1 MAPEDAK
8 IDERDEPKPADEDK
22 LRARLQSVIPE
33 LVKRT
38 FYAGLGAVFTTE
50 EGVRKLVS
58 DFSLPKDVANFLVS
72 QAQGTKNEV
81 FRIVATELRSWL
93 DKIDLQR
100 ELTKLLTM
108 LSVEVKTEIRFV
120 PNEEALVKP
129 EIKRKVSVKRAKPTE
144 APAGGGEDPA
154 AAPAATTSPP
164 SSASRD

>member
-1 MAPEDAK
+1 MPRQRSKTGAVQP
-8 IDERDEPKPADEDK
+8 DEPKVDEREQSEKPDEER
-22 LRARLQSVIPE
+22 LRDRLQGVIPE

-50 EGVRKLVS
+50 EGIRKLVS
-58 DFSLPKDVANFLVS
+58 DFSLPKDVASFLVS

-108 LSVEVKTEIRFV
+108 LSVEVKTEI
-120 PNEEALVKP
+120 
-129 EIKRKVSVKRAKPTE
+129 
-144 APAGGGEDPA
+144 
-154 AAPAATTSPP
+154 
-164 SSASRD
+164 